1 MLRNRIISGV
11 LAATM
16 LIGAAACDRKTDAA
30 GADTNTKIAEPAGDT
45 DSKTAGTGDAD
56 DTNDAG
62 DANSKADTTDAAT
75 DSATDASLTPIPA
88 TDDILFKY
96 AYHNMAWVYQSR
108 IVLITCSGD
117 VYVFE
122 DNIGSLGMSNGDQ
135 IKFSYLKEYS
145 KPVAH
150 IDPAD
155 MTELYNACLAVDPG
169 AKTDRVSEMEDAG
182 EYKFIYVDQETS
194 LEITLVE
201 KGDYKLKT
209 DDPALLKA
217 QGLAETLIQKVNYS
231 KAKYKLFLQ
240 TEFINAPCGD
250 DDGNGGDDATGLVGT
265 HIVFDDYDE
274 MIAFCRD
281 NGIGID
287 LNEETR
293 TTWKDAKYMLLQ
305 VFDTNRSAD
314 GVLITD
320 GKVLQLL
327 PSLAEFEY
335 DPAFDGKVC
344 AAIWRFDDFEEGVY
358 VDENGNPWELYG

>member
-30 GADTNTKIAEPAGDT
+30 GADTNTKIAEPADDAGA
-45 DSKTAGTGDAD
+45 KTAGAG
-56 DTNDAG
+56 DAG
-62 DANSKADTTDAAT
+62 DADSKADTSDAAADDT
-75 DSATDASLTPIPA
+75 TNAAIGNVADSATAASLTPIPS

-96 AYHNMAWVYQSR
+96 AYHNMAWGYQSR

-122 DNIGSLGMSNGDQ
+122 DNVGSLGMNNGDQ
-135 IKFSYLKEYS
+135 IKLRYLKEYAE
-145 KPVAH
+145 PTAH
-150 IDPAD
+150 IDPSD

-169 AKTDRVSEMEDAG
+169 VKTDRVSAMEDAG
-182 EYKFIYVDQETS
+182 ECKFIYVDQDTS
-194 LEITLVE
+194 LEITIVE
-201 KGDYKLKT
+201 KGDYELKT

-217 QGLAETLIQKVNYS
+217 QGLAETLIQRISYS
-231 KAKYKLFLQ
+231 GAAQKLFLQ
-240 TEFINAPCGD
+240 TEFINAPY
-250 DDGNGGDDATGLVGT
+250 GGTELIGT
-265 HIVFDDYDE
+265 HIVFDDYNE

-287 LNEETR
+287 LNEDTR
-293 TTWKDAKYMLLQ
+293 TTWKDAKYMLLR
-305 VFDTNRSAD
+305 VFDTNQIAD

-320 GKVLQLL
+320 GKVLQIL

-335 DPAFDGKVC
+335 DPAYDGKVC
-344 AAIWRFDDFEEGVY
+344 AAIWRFDGFEEGVY
-358 VDENGNPWELYG
+358 VDENGDPWELYG